1 MRIRTAISALSTR
14 QGSSPVASL
23 VLASKA
29 TSLLNCDHD
38 KKPQVPSFDTLARS
52 LSQRKSSSPLQS
64 TSYTLFSKN
73 TRGGGT
79 PLRACLGLA
88 ALIFCLQPA
97 HAQIAKVVDD
107 SSGRQFFVNSDPAP
121 SRFGS
126 TRFGSAAKPH
136 ATIYLPAESS
146 FRGPSRPAMT
156 IDRDGAERIVREAS
170 ERHHMDPALV
180 RAVIETESNWNAT
193 AKSRKGALGL
203 MQLIPTTAVR
213 FGVNDA
219 FSPQQNVDAGVR
231 YLKTLLDRYNGN
243 LDLALAA
250 YNAGEGAVDRAHGI
264 PAFRETREYVQKV
277 QNAYFRPGSGRMENL
292 WSNPHAI
299 RKDTESANG
308 RVIFTND

>member
-1 MRIRTAISALSTR
+1 MRIRTAI
-14 QGSSPVASL
+14 PASMCL
-23 VLASKA
+23 V
-29 TSLLNCDHD
+29 
-38 KKPQVPSFDTLARS
+38 TLILCPR
-52 LSQRKSSSPLQS
+52 
-64 TSYTLFSKN
+64 
-73 TRGGGT
+73 
-79 PLRACLGLA
+79 
-88 ALIFCLQPA
+88 PA
-97 HAQIAKVVDD
+97 DAQIAKVLDD
-107 SSGRQFFVNSDPAP
+107 SSGRQFFINSDPPLSKFSP
-121 SRFGS
+121 SRFS
-126 TRFGSAAKPH
+126 TPKSR

-146 FRGPSRPAMT
+146 FTGPSRPAMS
-156 IDRDGAERIVREAS
+156 IDRDGAEKLVREAA

-277 QNAYFRPGSGRMENL
+277 QNAYFRPGSGRMEGL
-292 WSNPHAI
+292 WTNPHAI
-299 RKDTESANG
+299 RKDTESASG